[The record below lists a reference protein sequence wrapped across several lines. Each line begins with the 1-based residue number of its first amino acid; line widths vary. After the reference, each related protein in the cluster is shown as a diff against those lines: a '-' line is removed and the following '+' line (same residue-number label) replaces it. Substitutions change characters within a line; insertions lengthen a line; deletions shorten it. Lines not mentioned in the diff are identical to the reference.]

1 MKTGLAAFPE
11 AFCRQRNLSKKP
23 FLQLAHWE
31 NATYILVDASD
42 FNFSLA
48 GTVKKEPLLG
58 HPRQR
63 QTRRETGT
71 QSYGLLTVRGGAV

>member
-1 MKTGLAAFPE
+1 VKTGLAAFPE

-48 GTVKKEPLLG
+48 GTVKKEPFLAILDNG
-58 HPRQR
+58 KPVV
-63 QTRRETGT
+63 RRGRKAMG
-71 QSYGLLTVRGGAV
+71 S